1 MTPTVNNRFCVFTS
15 AGDRHSVDHWLS
27 PQPRGEWDLITAY
40 YGSDDREFTRL
51 AAHSAHAF
59 RSKGS
64 KFQNLKRALAS
75 EPALLERYDFV
86 WVVDDDLIMSSDEIS
101 KMFLIA
107 EQFGF
112 WVCQPAFAD
121 SGKISHQ
128 ITRQQTKDC
137 IRIVNFVEVTC
148 PLFQRDKL
156 EAFMRVYD
164 GSLTGWGIDFWFANI
179 LDARRK
185 ARFAVVDRVVVVNR
199 KDEDKSGQFREI
211 DLLQPARERQSQ
223 WHALRDRYGLE
234 QWFQETLLGPV
245 LADFSKQSR
254 ASALNSGDSKC
265 YRRCA

>member
-1 MTPTVNNRFCVFTS
+1 MN
-15 AGDRHSVDHWLS
+15 
-27 PQPRGEWDLITAY
+27 
-40 YGSDDREFTRL
+40 SD
-51 AAHSAHAF
+51 
-59 RSKGS
+59 
-64 KFQNLKRALAS
+64 Q
-75 EPALLERYDFV
+75 
-86 WVVDDDLIMSSDEIS
+86 IS

-179 LDARRK
+179 LDARRR

-199 KDEDKSGQFREI
+199 KDEDKPGRFREI

-223 WHALRDRYGLE
+223 WTHSGIATGLSN
-234 QWFQETLLGPV
+234 GPTKR
-245 LADFSKQSR
+245 SGQSTR
-254 ASALNSGDSKC
+254 ASLSGPDQRSG
-265 YRRCA
+265 RSG